1 MPKCIICY
9 LEVESSLNG
18 AVVCPNGHVAHEH
31 CFKEWYVHSKNCPVC
46 HEPYPPSVLAKYE
59 TYLKQFEKER
69 LEEEKRV
76 AQEKA
81 AKKIEVITEKIRFLK
96 FIEAL
101 EFMIEK
107 KQYNSALA
115 MLNGYNETHLS
126 KDQKQKLLF
135 LRGKINYFRRR
146 YDLAIGSL
154 FKLVKENFN
163 FPDAFYYLGKS
174 YEALGL
180 VDKAKWAFDRVK

>member
-1 MPKCIICY
+1 MTNCIICHK
-9 LEVESSLNG
+9 EIKKSLNG
-18 AVVCPNGHVAHEH
+18 VIKCPNGHPIHDN
-31 CFKEWYVHSKNCPVC
+31 CFKEWIVHSKNCPLC
-46 HEPYPPSVLAKYE
+46 HEPYPPEILAKYE
-59 TYLKQFEKER
+59 GYLKQLEKER

-81 AKKIEVITEKIRFLK
+81 AKKIEVITEKIHFLK

-115 MLNGYNETHLS
+115 MLNGYDENHLS

-135 LRGKINYFRRR
+135 LRGKINYFRER

-163 FPDAFYYLGKS
+163 YPKAFYYLGKA